1 MFKLLQP
8 LVENAIKHGFARKV
22 GPGHL
27 QVRSRRDGQ
36 LAILEVEDNG
46 LGISDERLQTAMSS
60 GIGLSNVGERL
71 RVIYGAAGRVTLR
84 GSPGRGATA
93 RLEFPVLVAEQ
104 QITA

>member
-1 MFKLLQP
+1 
-8 LVENAIKHGFARKV
+8 
-22 GPGHL
+22 
-27 QVRSRRDGQ
+27 
-36 LAILEVEDNG
+36 
-46 LGISDERLQTAMSS
+46 MSS